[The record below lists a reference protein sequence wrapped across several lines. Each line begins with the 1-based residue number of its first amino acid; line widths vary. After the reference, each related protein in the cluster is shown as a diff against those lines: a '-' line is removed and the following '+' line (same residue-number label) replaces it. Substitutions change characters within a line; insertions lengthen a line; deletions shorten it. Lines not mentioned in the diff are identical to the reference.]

1 MNTLFE
7 AAASAEFL
15 NLWVMTAAKG
25 LAILALVTL
34 ICVALRNASA
44 SLRHLCWGLGM
55 MAVLILP
62 ALSILL
68 PQWNVALIE
77 EPVSPRPYANE
88 MVDESAPIAAGESW
102 DVATSESW
110 DVATGDSWDVAAGE
124 SWPLATGESAPL
136 AAGESAPLAEG
147 KNAAT
152 KAGENALETP
162 AASALPTA
170 GQSAQIA
177 TSGSGLSSTLKTPGA
192 AIAGSPWYAS
202 LSVVEWMLAVW
213 ILGAVLLLLHMIA
226 CSFIVQRLVS
236 RARPVT
242 DPDWLDLLE
251 EMSERLMVRRPVQLL
266 QSGRISVP
274 LVWGAVRPV
283 VLLPEAAGEWT
294 EERRRCVLAHE
305 LAHVRRWDT
314 LTQTA
319 AHVACVVHWFNPLAW
334 RAAHSMRLER
344 EKACDDLVLQT
355 SRARAS
361 EYASHLLD
369 LARHVPGSL
378 SIPSGALAMAR
389 PSQLEGRVLSILDER
404 RRRTLA
410 RTSAVVTVLLMM
422 LMLFPIAAMSPFHA
436 VGADE
441 WDSEIAEVQE
451 SDPISVDGIRT
462 RIEKAARAAAG
473 EIAARAYAVADEK
486 LNTKISGN
494 TSGVQDEI
502 ERTFSAAD
510 GGWLM
515 IDTDHGNI
523 DVESG
528 TEGQVHVT
536 VRRTPR
542 GNAEASDFEVSF
554 DQVGD
559 KVTILGDNTIRNSGN
574 NSVSVSYVVRVP
586 HRFNVDLETSGGNI
600 AVDDLDG
607 RAKLNTAGGN
617 LSIGRVTGEVDANT
631 SGGNISVDG
640 SNANVAVNTSGGNIN
655 LGRIGGTV
663 IATTSGGNISVEE
676 VNGDLTAKT
685 SGGQI
690 SARLATQPQ
699 GRCVLKTS
707 GGGITV
713 YLADG
718 IAVNL
723 EAETSAGRVHSDVTV
738 SISGEIKKDRLR
750 GTINGGGPVLELDT
764 SAGDIHIRKL

>member
-15 NLWVMTAAKG
+15 NLWVVTAAKG

-34 ICVALRNASA
+34 ICVALRNASS

-68 PQWNVALIE
+68 PQWNVALID
-77 EPVSPRPYANE
+77 EPILARSQSNE
-88 MVDESAPIAAGESW
+88 TVDEFGVGEIAADEPW
-102 DVATSESW
+102 AVVDSESW
-110 DVATGDSWDVAAGE
+110 PLAAGE
-124 SWPLATGESAPL
+124 SWPLVGGESAPQAVGQNGEAGAAGDASDAPAALAPL
-136 AAGESAPLAEG
+136 AAGP
-147 KNAAT
+147 
-152 KAGENALETP
+152 
-162 AASALPTA
+162 
-170 GQSAQIA
+170 SAQITQNGPA
-177 TSGSGLSSTLKTPGA
+177 SSSSWASPGA

-202 LSVVEWMLAVW
+202 MSAFEWMLAVW
-213 ILGAVLLLLHMIA
+213 ILGAVLLLVHMLA
-226 CSFIVQRLVS
+226 CSIIVQRLVS

-242 DPDWLDLLE
+242 DRDWMDLLE
-251 EMSERLMVRRPVQLL
+251 EMSDRLMIRRPVQLL
-266 QSGRISVP
+266 QTGRISVP

-319 AHVACVVHWFNPLAW
+319 AHVACVVHWYNPLAW

-355 SRARAS
+355 SRARPS

-404 RRRTLA
+404 KRRTLA
-410 RTSAVVTVLLMM
+410 RPSVAVTVLLMM
-422 LMLFPIAAMSPFHA
+422 LLLVPIAAMSPFHA
-436 VGADE
+436 EGEDARE
-441 WDSEIAEVQE
+441 SEIVEVKE
-451 SDPISVDGIRT
+451 SDRISVDGIRT
-462 RIEKAARAAAG
+462 HIEKAARAAAG

-486 LNTKISGN
+486 LNAKTSSIS
-494 TSGVQDEI
+494 SGPQDDI
-502 ERTFSAAD
+502 ERTFSVAG

-554 DQVGD
+554 EQVGD
-559 KVTILGDNTIRNSGN
+559 KVTIMGDNTIRNSGR

-600 AVDDLDG
+600 SLDDLDG

-640 SNANVAVNTSGGNIN
+640 SNANVAVNTSGGNIH

-663 IATTSGGNISVEE
+663 KATTSGGNISVEE

-699 GRCVLKTS
+699 GRSVLKTS

-718 IAVNL
+718 IAVDL
-723 EAETSAGRVHSDVTV
+723 EAETSAGRVRSDVEVTT
-738 SISGEIKKDRLR
+738 SGEIKKDRLR